1 MDNWMKRYKILGG
14 VLFACLGFL
23 LLLHILV
30 IRPNIQEAREMRS
43 ELAGK
48 EKRLSKSKWPM
59 QKESLEKILADGKAR
74 LEGRDGLKSKSGEA
88 MKLACSALTGRMTAH
103 GYDKTS
109 DFMGGVLNSQF
120 QQEFSEMQTRFEQRG
135 IHVAP
140 EVLNLSQR
148 SKSKYNYQLL
158 LQCWCV
164 DMLADMVGKS
174 GLHFR
179 THESIQATALD
190 GRRKA
195 AALISVQPVTAFVL
209 DEKKDGKPFLLEFP
223 VRLGVEGTLE
233 QVTAFLRQLN
243 VSGQFF
249 GVRGFEIMAP
259 PPAKVSGEQDGV
271 KGETTLRLNIECS
284 AFLRI

>member
-1 MDNWMKRYKILGG
+1 MRDE
-14 VLFACLGFL
+14 
-23 LLLHILV
+23 LV
-30 IRPNIQEAREMRS
+30 
-43 ELAGK
+43 GK

-59 QKESLEKILADGKAR
+59 QKESLEKILAEGKAR
-74 LEGRDGLKSKSGEA
+74 LEGKDGLKAQSEAA
-88 MKLACSALTGRMTAH
+88 MKLSCSALKGRMTAR

-135 IHVAP
+135 VYVAP
-140 EVLNLSQR
+140 EVLNLSQK

-164 DMLADMVGKS
+164 DMLADMVEKS

-179 THESIQATALD
+179 THETIQATALD
-190 GRRKA
+190 GKRKG

-209 DEKKDGKPFLLEFP
+209 DEKKEGAPFLLEFP

-233 QVTAFLRQLN
+233 QVTTFLQLLN

-249 GVRGFEIMAP
+249 GVRGFEIVAP
-259 PPAKVSGEQDGV
+259 PPAKSSGGQDDTNV
-271 KGETTLRLNIECS
+271 ETLQLNIECS

>member
-1 MDNWMKRYKILGG
+1 MDNWLKRYKILGG
-14 VLFACLGFL
+14 ILFACLALL

-30 IRPNIQEAREMRS
+30 IRPNIQDAKDMRD

-59 QKESLEKILADGKAR
+59 QKESLDKILKEGQAR
-74 LEGRDGLKSKSGEA
+74 LEGKNGLKSKSEEA
-88 MKLACSALTGRMTAH
+88 LKLTCSALHGRMMAR
-103 GYDKTS
+103 GYDKTA

-120 QQEFSEMQTRFEQRG
+120 QQEFSEMLTRFEQRG
-135 IHVAP
+135 VYVAP

-164 DMLADMVGKS
+164 DMLADIVEKS

-179 THESIQATALD
+179 AHETVVATSLD
-190 GRRKA
+190 GKRKA
-195 AALISVQPVTAFVL
+195 AALLSVRPVVAYTM
-209 DEKKDGKPFLLEFP
+209 DEKKEEKPFLLEFP
-223 VRLGVEGTLE
+223 VRLGVEGSLE
-233 QVTAFLRQLN
+233 QVTEFLQLLN
-243 VSGQFF
+243 VPGQFF
-249 GVRGFEIMAP
+249 GVRGFEIVSP
-259 PPAKVSGEQDGV
+259 PPGKMPEKQ
-271 KGETTLRLNIECS
+271 ETLQLNIECS

>member
-1 MDNWMKRYKILGG
+1 MDNWLKRYKILGG
-14 VLFACLGFL
+14 ILFACLALL

-30 IRPNIQEAREMRS
+30 IRPNILDAKDMRD
-43 ELAGK
+43 ELVGK

-59 QKESLEKILADGKAR
+59 QKESLEKILAEGKAR
-74 LEGRDGLKSKSGEA
+74 LEGKDGLKAQSEAA
-88 MKLACSALTGRMTAH
+88 MKLSCSALKGRMTAR

-135 IHVAP
+135 VYVAP
-140 EVLNLSQR
+140 EVLNLSQK

-164 DMLADMVGKS
+164 DMLADMVEKS

-179 THESIQATALD
+179 THETIQAMSLD
-190 GRRKA
+190 GKRKG

-209 DEKKDGKPFLLEFP
+209 EEKKEGAPFLLEFP

-233 QVTAFLRQLN
+233 QVTTFLQLLN

-249 GVRGFEIMAP
+249 GVRGFEIVAP
-259 PPAKVSGEQDGV
+259 PPAKSSGGQGDTKV
-271 KGETTLRLNIECS
+271 ETLQLNIECS